1 MRISRTQMLIEK
13 ATDGSRGGEELPYT
27 VTMGRLLPSLLFYRN
42 HITDIIGHSRTS

>member
-27 VTMGRLLPSLLFYRN
+27 VTMGELLLSLLFYRN
-42 HITDIIGHSRTS
+42 HTTELL